1 MWHVF
6 QLQVQQR
13 LRETHS
19 KVLRDSAIITER
31 AQILDSQAQ
40 GILERQKLD
49 QLMEKMMSENFR
61 LRQGIN

>member
-1 MWHVF
+1 M
-6 QLQVQQR
+6 QQR

-19 KVLRDSAIITER
+19 KILRDAAIITER

-61 LRQGIN
+61 LRQGTKLNFV

>member
-19 KVLRDSAIITER
+19 KVLRDAAIITER